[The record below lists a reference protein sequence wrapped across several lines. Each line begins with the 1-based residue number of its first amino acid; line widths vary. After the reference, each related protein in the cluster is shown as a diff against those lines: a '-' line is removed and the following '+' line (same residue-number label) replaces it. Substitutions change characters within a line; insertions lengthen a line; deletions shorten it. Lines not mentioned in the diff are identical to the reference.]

1 MKKILLLFLLAL
13 CPLSATEDE
22 KALHESFKALS
33 QQPGAASFQP
43 PSGWHLADSKALPE
57 AVKIMV
63 VGKSST
69 DYPPSLN
76 LVVDPYK
83 GNLKGYL
90 KIVKAYND
98 SQGADWKD
106 LGTIQLDTGETA
118 SLSQVD
124 TLTKWGQERQ
134 MHVILIKDGNAYIL
148 TAAALRDEFP
158 KFYKEFFNSLK
169 SLKVNHN

>member
-1 MKKILLLFLLAL
+1 MFLCLLLAISS
-13 CPLSATEDE
+13 LSAITDE
-22 KALHESFKALS
+22 KGLLESFKALS
-33 QQPGAASFQP
+33 QQPGAASFHP

-57 AVKIMV
+57 AVKIMI
-63 VGKSST
+63 VGKSSS

-83 GNLKGYL
+83 GNLKSYL

-106 LGTIQLDTGETA
+106 LGTLRLDSGETA

-124 TLTKWGQERQ
+124 TLTKWGVERQ
-134 MHVILIKDGNAYIL
+134 MHVILVKDGNAYIL
-148 TAAALRDEFP
+148 TAAALKDEFP

-169 SLKVNHN
+169 SLKVNSN